1 MTRALEPLPKSSA
14 PELSES
20 LIPGLNLL
28 QPIAF
33 DPPFGIFAV
42 RINIHNGY
50 KVRVF
55 RICVYLVTWN
65 NKNIFLDTALI
76 WSRIEEQATTT
87 NYSKG

>member
-20 LIPGLNLL
+20 LIPRLNLL

-42 RINIHNGY
+42 RINIHNRH
-50 KVRVF
+50 KIRIF
-55 RICVYLVTWN
+55 RICIHLITGN
-65 NKNIFLDTALI
+65 DKNVFLDTALI

-87 NYSKG
+87 NY